1 MQVLPMS
8 PLRTRFQAYSV
19 LICLIGIAILL
30 FFVLRFAGGQLV
42 YTLDDPYIHLSLAEN
57 LLRGH
62 YGVNLDE
69 VASPSSSILY
79 PFLLAGTL
87 GLGLGDLG
95 PFVLNVIGALGA
107 AWLMS
112 GFFWDAVAK
121 SASGRLSVLSY
132 VAVPALLFAINGFAL
147 AFTGMEHTL
156 HVFASLAIILGLSRL
171 SSDHA
176 PSLLFFV
183 AVVAVPLLRFEG
195 FALAGAALF
204 AVALWGYWT
213 RAIITGTII
222 VGIVTSYI
230 LLMKSLGLPLM
241 PSSVMVKSGPA
252 AAMAT
257 SHFSSIFGEVL
268 LSFRDSLK
276 DQQGVVLT
284 VAVVLLLLGAIRAK
298 NRPQART
305 VAIVAATASVAH
317 LLVGRWNWFG
327 RYEIYIIATAIAA
340 LLTVWSPWLSKTS
353 RQLTGPIL
361 VIVMAP
367 LVGFTYIYVT
377 YLTPYASQ
385 NIYDQQYQM
394 HRFAVEYSEPV
405 AVIDLGWVTY
415 RNDEYVLDLWG
426 LGSETARQ
434 LFNAEGHTPGPIRR
448 MTTDAS
454 VTYAMLYEEV
464 FDEGL
469 PQEWCRIAQLST
481 SQVTASFGTVEFF
494 LIDPEKEDL
503 MRSALQ
509 AFAPTLPDA
518 STIAVFDCPAQ

>member
-1 MQVLPMS
+1 M
-8 PLRTRFQAYSV
+8 
-19 LICLIGIAILL
+19 
-30 FFVLRFAGGQLV
+30 
-42 YTLDDPYIHLSLAEN
+42 
-57 LLRGH
+57 
-62 YGVNLDE
+62 
-69 VASPSSSILY
+69 
-79 PFLLAGTL
+79 
-87 GLGLGDLG
+87 
-95 PFVLNVIGALGA
+95 IGALGA

-112 GFFWDAVAK
+112 GFFWDSLAK
-121 SASGRLSVLSY
+121 SAFGRVSLIGY

-171 SSDHA
+171 SRDYP

-195 FALAGAALF
+195 FTLAGAALI
-204 AVALWGYWT
+204 AVALWGHWT
-213 RAIITGTII
+213 RAIIIGTII
-222 VGIVTSYI
+222 VGIVTSYV
-230 LLMKSLGLPLM
+230 LLMRSLGLLLM

-252 AAMAT
+252 AAMGT
-257 SHFSSIFGEVL
+257 SHFSSIFGEIL

-284 VAVVLLLLGAIRAK
+284 VAVVLLLLGAVRAK

-305 VAIVAATASVAH
+305 VAIVAAAASVAH

-327 RYEIYIIATAIAA
+327 RYEVYIIATAIAA
-340 LLTVWSPWLSKTS
+340 ILIVWTPWLSNKS
-353 RQLTGPIL
+353 RQLTGAL
-361 VIVMAP
+361 QVIVMAP

-385 NIYDQQYQM
+385 NIYGQQYQM
-394 HRFAVEYSEPV
+394 HRFAVEYFPEPV

-434 LFNAEGHTPGPIRR
+434 LFNAEGRTPDPIRR
-448 MTTDAS
+448 MTTDAG

-469 PQEWCRIAQLST
+469 PEEWCRIAHLST
-481 SQVTASFGTVEFF
+481 TQVTASFETVEFF
-494 LIDPEKEDL
+494 LIDPDKEQT
-503 MRSALQ
+503 MRTALQ
-509 AFAPTLPDA
+509 EFSATLPDA
-518 STIAVFDCPAQ
+518 STIAVFDCPAL

>member
-19 LICLIGIAILL
+19 LICLIGIATLL
-30 FFVLRFAGGQLV
+30 FFVLRFAGGQLM

-79 PFLLAGTL
+79 PFLLAGAL
-87 GLGLGDLG
+87 GLGLGDLA
-95 PFVLNVIGALGA
+95 PLVLNVIGALGA

-112 GFFWDAVAK
+112 GFFWDALGK
-121 SASGRLSVLSY
+121 SASGRVSLLGY
-132 VAVPALLFAINGFAL
+132 VAGPALLLAINGFAL

-171 SSDHA
+171 SRNH
-176 PSLLFFV
+176 PPRLLFFV
-183 AVVAVPLLRFEG
+183 AIVAAPLLRFEG
-195 FALAGAALF
+195 FALAGAALI
-204 AVALWGYWT
+204 AVAIWGHWT
-213 RAIITGTII
+213 RAIITGAVILTL
-222 VGIVTSYI
+222 VGGYAA
-230 LLMKSLGLPLM
+230 LMASLGLPLV
-241 PSSVMVKSGPA
+241 PSSVMVKSATTA
-252 AAMAT
+252 AAV
-257 SHFSSIFGEVL
+257 SSQYGIIFGEL
-268 LSFRDSLK
+268 LASLQASLA
-276 DQQGVVLT
+276 DRQGRILA
-284 VAVVLLLLGAIRAK
+284 VAIVALICGAIIARD
-298 NRPQART
+298 RPQART
-305 VAIVAATASVAH
+305 VACVVATASIAH
-317 LLVGRWNWFG
+317 LLVGRWDWFS
-327 RYEIYIIATAIAA
+327 RYEIYIMATAFAG
-340 LLTVWSPWLSKTS
+340 LLIVWAPIIGTPS
-353 RQLTGPIL
+353 RRITTPGLLIFVLPF
-361 VIVMAP
+361 
-367 LVGFTYIYVT
+367 VGYT
-377 YLTPYASQ
+377 YLLDTVVTPRAARNLYE
-385 NIYDQQYQM
+385 QQYQM

-434 LFNAEGHTPGPIRR
+434 LFNAEGRTPGPIRR
-448 MTTDAS
+448 MTTDAG

-494 LIDPEKEDL
+494 LIDPDKEDL